1 MRTKITRIF
10 ATAKIKTELIERRI
24 PNEDI
29 KMRNKTTMGLFRKHI
44 EEITYEIK
52 WTWLEKDI

>member
-1 MRTKITRIF
+1 MQTKITRIF

-29 KMRNKTTMGLFRKHI
+29 KMRNKTTMGLF
-44 EEITYEIK
+44 
-52 WTWLEKDI
+52 